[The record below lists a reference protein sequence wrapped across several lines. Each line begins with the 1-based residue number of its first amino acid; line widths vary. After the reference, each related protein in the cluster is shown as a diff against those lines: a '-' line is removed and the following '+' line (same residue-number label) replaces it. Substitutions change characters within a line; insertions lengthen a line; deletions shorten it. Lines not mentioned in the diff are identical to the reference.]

1 MLISDHMV
9 QLFRFHVQSLSV
21 GKYYTHFTLRPRTRQ
36 TRKTSKTDMN
46 ILQVCW
52 THSLQ
57 YLLPP
62 ANEVLGK
69 VIFLHPSFCSGGGG
83 GIPACLAAGLGGVS
97 RPTPRGEVE
106 GSGQGGLKAHTR
118 GVFQAHTQ
126 GEVSRPTSGGGWVCV
141 SQHALRQTPQS
152 PIWTATAAGGNDP
165 TGMHSC
171 CGWNMVTVM

>member
-1 MLISDHMV
+1 
-9 QLFRFHVQSLSV
+9 
-21 GKYYTHFTLRPRTRQ
+21 
-36 TRKTSKTDMN
+36 MN

-62 ANEVLGK
+62 ANEVWGK
-69 VIFLHPSFCSGGGG
+69 VIFLHLSFCSGGVSQHALQVVSQHALQQVSGG
-83 GIPACLAAGLGGVS
+83 SPGPHPGGKLRGLA
-97 RPTPRGEVE
+97 R
-106 GSGQGGLKAHTR
+106 GGLQAHTR

-126 GEVSRPTSGGGWVCV
+126 GEVSRPTSEGGWVCV